1 MKTTSVTVMV
11 FFSKVPFWNYLIKP
25 CSKFFLKELQDTLTT
40 VFKTIHY
47 SWRFHGHGSQ
57 YEVIFSSL
65 NTLNKNWRMCLENQH
80 LRNNPI
86 LLFEEYCTKT
96 FRLLLHA
103 PFFSQINLVYIF
115 HIALFRYFLPQF
127 TYLFTVS
134 YSVYFGVNPDPSC
147 FL

>member
-1 MKTTSVTVMV
+1 MKIPWYSVFPFLFRTNGKRTTRWKLLPSLLWY
-11 FFSKVPFWNYLIKP
+11 FFRKYHSETTWSSHVQ
-25 CSKFFLKELQDTLTT
+25 SFFLQELQDTLTT

-115 HIALFRYFLPQF
+115 HIALFR
-127 TYLFTVS
+127 
-134 YSVYFGVNPDPSC
+134 
-147 FL
+147 